1 MLSPASPTGQI
12 RAESNG
18 QKLVVAKLVAGAVGF
33 QHAAGHRGLVETHML
48 MHATLEADLSDLEA
62 EW

>member
-1 MLSPASPTGQI
+1 MSSSAYPPGQI
-12 RAESNG
+12 TAESNG
-18 QKLVVAKLVAGAVGF
+18 QKLVVAKSVADAVGF

-48 MHATLEADLSDLEA
+48 MRATLEADLRDLEA